1 MKKKVIWKAGLLLL
15 IIGMVSISGYYC
27 AIKRNGEKTAEHM
40 ENGTDEPDSEENM
53 ENGTDEPDSNENM
66 VEEAMEEETT
76 TPEETGPNFEYGI
89 LPEDTVVI
97 TKYLGDD
104 TLVFVP
110 ERLDGKVVSAIGES
124 AFQGN
129 ESVEQVVLLQGIKVI
144 ESQAFKDCSALQYV
158 VMGTELKSIGQDA
171 FSYCPSLKELRMP
184 EGMTGIDVCICA
196 YCPSLEKVVIP
207 HSMEEISPSAF
218 MECDNLYLIYGS
230 NSCAENYAQES
241 GLVYVNLERIKEEGD
256 IVW

>member
-15 IIGMVSISGYYC
+15 IIGMVSVSGYYC
-27 AIKRNGEKTAEHM
+27 AIKGNGEKSAEHM
-40 ENGTDEPDSEENM
+40 ENGTDEPDSEETM
-53 ENGTDEPDSNENM
+53 TEEP
-66 VEEAMEEETT
+66 MEEETT
-76 TPEETGPNFEYGI
+76 TPEENEPNYEYNI

-110 ERLDGKVVSAIGES
+110 ERLDEKIVSTIGES

-129 ESVEQVVLLQGIKVI
+129 DSVEQVVLPQGTEVI
-144 ESQAFKDCSALQYV
+144 ESQAFKDCSGLQYV
-158 VMGTELKSIGQDA
+158 VMGTELKSIRQDA
-171 FSYCPSLKELRMP
+171 FSNCPSLKELRLP
-184 EGMTGIDVCICA
+184 EGMMGIDVCICA